1 LQVELIKA
9 VKQKENM
16 TNRQIAEKTGLSES
30 TVSRILSRQ
39 VEPKFE
45 DVVLIAVAVGVSL
58 DALVLGNDNRV
69 VEEMKNTS
77 IIKPQYENI
86 NEWEFYSSN
95 LITEYQQSV
104 EEGLDIEKYKDV
116 FESVS
121 SLPLNE
127 IKEKLGEV
135 LFEVVQSANQQSRRG
150 FCIRANAASRKGMEQ
165 RINVGRMDVA

>member
-58 DALVLGNDNRV
+58 DALAGIARDES
-69 VEEMKNTS
+69 EEVKELRALLAEKDAQLAT
-77 IIKPQYENI
+77 YERI
-86 NEWEFYSSN
+86 
-95 LITEYQQSV
+95 
-104 EEGLDIEKYKDV
+104 
-116 FESVS
+116 VS
-121 SLPLNE
+121 SYDKLLM
-127 IKEKLGEV
+127 EKDGGNAYLKKIIRVLAISLGVVIMFV
-135 LFEVVQSANQQSRRG
+135 LCFDTFALMST
-150 FCIRANAASRKGMEQ
+150 
-165 RINVGRMDVA
+165 